1 MKRIG
6 LFGGSYNP
14 IHNGHI
20 AIGRTMLK
28 AMELDEVW
36 YMVSPQNPWKRGDS
50 DLAPEQVRYE
60 ITKAALDGEEGL
72 IASDYEFHLPRPSY
86 TWNTLQHLE
95 QDYPDHRF
103 VLIIGGDNWGR
114 FPQWAHAEDIM
125 QRYQIAVFPR
135 SHAQSS
141 KLKDQSSKL
150 NARKGDHEA
159 LADVAPAGRHSD
171 SGSIKRVGEANAQ
184 SLKRNAKCFM
194 VNVPLINI
202 TSTDIRRMLRNGED
216 VSDLVPKNI
225 LHMLSPWQIE
235 N

>member
-103 VLIIGGDNWGR
+103 VLIIGGDNWDR
-114 FPQWAHAEDIM
+114 FPQWAHAEEIM

-150 NARKGDHEA
+150 K
-159 LADVAPAGRHSD
+159 
-171 SGSIKRVGEANAQ
+171 AQ

>member
-1 MKRIG
+1 
-6 LFGGSYNP
+6 
-14 IHNGHI
+14 
-20 AIGRTMLK
+20 MLK

-36 YMVSPQNPWKRGDS
+36 YMVSPQNPWKREAS

-60 ITKAALDGEEGL
+60 IVRAALEGEEGL

-103 VLIIGGDNWGR
+103 VLIIGGDNWDR
-114 FPQWAHAEDIM
+114 FPNWAHAEEIM

-135 SHAQSS
+135 SNAQCSMLNAQS
-141 KLKDQSSKL
+141 LKL

-184 SLKRNAKCFM
+184 SSKLNAQSLKLNAQCFM
-194 VNVPLINI
+194 VNVPLIDI
-202 TSTDIRRMLRNGED
+202 TSTDIRRMLREGQD
-216 VSDLVPKNI
+216 A
-225 LHMLSPWQIE
+225 SPFIPEKAAELIRRHYSQAATAL

>member
-1 MKRIG
+1 
-6 LFGGSYNP
+6 
-14 IHNGHI
+14 
-20 AIGRTMLK
+20 MLK

-103 VLIIGGDNWGR
+103 VLIIGGDNWDR
-114 FPQWAHAEDIM
+114 FPQWAHAEEIM

-150 NARKGDHEA
+150 K
-159 LADVAPAGRHSD
+159 
-171 SGSIKRVGEANAQ
+171 AQ